1 MFYVGLIDVQ
11 YLPEDD
17 QVRSKD
23 VGLMAICV

>member
-1 MFYVGLIDVQ
+1 MFCTGFIIVQ

-23 VGLMAICV
+23 VGFIAICV